1 MHFKKLKHTGVIK
14 DDEESLYTELVRIL
28 EDELTVSNTSIRQ
41 RLGVDKQTATSLMKK
56 LQTNGIVAKGRQKGK
71 NFHCT

>member
-1 MHFKKLKHTGVIK
+1 M
-14 DDEESLYTELVRIL
+14 
-28 EDELTVSNTSIRQ
+28 TVSNTSIRQ

-71 NFHCT
+71 NFHCN